1 MSQETHAMT
10 EETREKLCANARQEL
25 AEHFGKCGPLM
36 AALGDETRQAIVLAL
51 LNSDEEG
58 LRVGEITK
66 LTNLSRPA
74 VSHHLKVLKDA
85 GAVTMRKHGTMN
97 FYRLDESS
105 PAWQSLWQFSDS
117 VRTTVLRVRR
127 VAEQRKSNG

>member
-1 MSQETHAMT
+1 MSQQ
-10 EETREKLCANARQEL
+10 TRTAAGNAHDKLCASAHQEI
-25 AEHFGKCGPLM
+25 AEHFGRCGALM
-36 AALGDETRQAIVLAL
+36 EALGDETRQAIVLAL
-51 LNSDEEG
+51 LNAGPEG
-58 LRVGEITK
+58 LRVGEITA

-85 GAVTMRKHGTMN
+85 GAVAMRKSGTMN

-105 PAWQSLWQFSDS
+105 SAWRSLWQFSDS

-127 VAEQRKSNG
+127 MADQCEQHE

>member
-1 MSQETHAMT
+1 MPQEDHVITKDAQA
-10 EETREKLCANARQEL
+10 KLCASARQEL
-25 AEHFGKCGPLM
+25 SEHFSRCGSLM

-51 LNSDEEG
+51 LSSGEEG

-66 LTNLSRPA
+66 LTNLSRSA

-85 GAVTMRKHGTMN
+85 GAVAMRKRGTMN

-105 PAWQSLWQFSDS
+105 PAWQSLWQFSNS

-127 VAEQRKSNG
+127 VAEQRKSIG

>member
-1 MSQETHAMT
+1 MA
-10 EETREKLCANARQEL
+10 EEAQAKLCASARQEL
-25 AEHFGKCGPLM
+25 TEHFGRCGALM

-51 LNSDEEG
+51 LTAGPEG

-85 GAVTMRKHGTMN
+85 GAVAVRKSGTMN

-105 PAWQSLWQFSDS
+105 SAWQSLWQFSDS

-127 VAEQRKSNG
+127 MADQCEQHE